1 VESALAADTPTQNH
15 RFEAAAASV
24 PSRHIPA
31 TTPRPLALH
40 VDPAVETVS
49 TSEERWAGYNLVILF
64 CCLIALGLLATGDM
78 GRADPEV
85 RSLLDWADTAVCGV
99 FLIDFVVSLARAEN
113 KWRYFVTWG
122 WIDLISAIPALDV
135 ARWGR
140 AARVLRILRVIRGI
154 KVARVLLSLF
164 VRYRTRNAVLAG
176 GLLVIFAVFTAS
188 VAILQVENDPR
199 SMIKTAEDA
208 VWWTLCTISTVG
220 YGDLYPVTRAG
231 RIVASLL
238 LVLGVGIF
246 GAMAG
251 ILAGWFTGESTHD
264 KDRDVR
270 QLADEITALRL
281 SVEDLRSRIPPAD
294 NDRLAA

>member
-1 VESALAADTPTQNH
+1 MTSQGNDTPT
-15 RFEAAAASV
+15 A
-24 PSRHIPA
+24 
-31 TTPRPLALH
+31 
-40 VDPAVETVS
+40 D
-49 TSEERWAGYNLVILF
+49 EERWAGYNIVILF
-64 CCLIALGLLATGDM
+64 CCLVALGLLAGGDT

-99 FLIDFVVSLARAEN
+99 FLIDFDVSLLRAEN

-122 WIDLISAIPALDV
+122 WIDLISAIPSLDV

-140 AARVLRILRVIRGI
+140 AARVLRVLRVIRGI

-176 GLLVIFAVFTAS
+176 GLLVICAVFMAS

-231 RIVASLL
+231 RVVASLL

-246 GAMAG
+246 GALAG
-251 ILAGWFTGESTHD
+251 ILAGWFTGDMSSSD
-264 KDRDVR
+264 ANDV
-270 QLADEITALRL
+270 QKLADEVARLRQSL
-281 SVEDLRSRIPPAD
+281 ERLQNTIPPSD
-294 NDRLAA
+294 DRLAA

>member
-1 VESALAADTPTQNH
+1 MSDEPLHSIPLRFEPQAAESAPDT
-15 RFEAAAASV
+15 
-24 PSRHIPA
+24 
-31 TTPRPLALH
+31 
-40 VDPAVETVS
+40 
-49 TSEERWAGYNLVILF
+49 EERWAGYNLVILF
-64 CCLIALGLLATGDM
+64 CCLIALALLATGDT

-85 RSLLDWADTAVCGV
+85 RSLLDWADLAVCGV
-99 FLIDFVVSLARAEN
+99 FLLDFVVSLARADN

-140 AARVLRILRVIRGI
+140 AARVLRLLRVIRGI

-164 VRYRTRNAVLAG
+164 VHYRTRNAMLAG

-188 VAILQVENDPR
+188 LAILQFETDPR

-246 GAMAG
+246 GTMAG
-251 ILAGWFTGESTHD
+251 ILASWFTGNPSNSGEN
-264 KDRDVR
+264 DVR
-270 QLADEITALRL
+270 KLVTEITSLRL
-281 SVEDLRSRIPPAD
+281 AVEELQARIPSAE
-294 NDRLAA
+294 DRKAA

>member
-1 VESALAADTPTQNH
+1 MSDESSSSLSL
-15 RFEAAAASV
+15 RFERPAAQAA
-24 PSRHIPA
+24 PA
-31 TTPRPLALH
+31 
-40 VDPAVETVS
+40 D
-49 TSEERWAGYNLVILF
+49 EERWAGYNLVILF
-64 CCLIALGLLATGDM
+64 CCLVALGLLATGYV

-85 RSLLDWADTAVCGV
+85 RSLLDWADTAICGV
-99 FLIDFVVSLARAEN
+99 FLIDFVVSVARAEN

-122 WIDLISAIPALDV
+122 WIDLISAIPALDF

-140 AARVLRILRVIRGI
+140 AVRVLRILRIIRGI

-164 VRYRTRNAVLAG
+164 VRYRTRNAMLAG
-176 GLLVIFAVFTAS
+176 GLLLIFAVFTAS
-188 VAILQVENDPR
+188 IAILQVETDPR
-199 SMIKTAEDA
+199 SIIKTAEDA

-251 ILAGWFTGESTHD
+251 ILAGWFTGETS
-264 KDRDVR
+264 KDSDIR
-270 QLADEITALRL
+270 QLTDEIAALRL
-281 SVEDLRSRIPPAD
+281 SVEEMQARISPAD